1 MIEIICHDCIAGH
14 DICKM
19 SALACIDILLEINIP
34 GVMNFISHHG
44 YLSHIIESLAKS
56 DDALCNTL
64 LNIPENMKY
73 VYVYESKMSVLLRLA
88 KTRSGAELLLSNKI
102 LDVFSG
108 MKVFDMHPE
117 FKQKKEWFEKNDGEF
132 VPPVDNRY
140 RQILFPALNLCDCLI
155 TTLGTENYSLISQL
169 MHFLLC
175 HCEMIEIVLRSGSP
189 FSDIGLLQEVAFVT
203 GLIARIFHPVSLLLY
218 QNLILLYT

>member
-1 MIEIICHDCIAGH
+1 
-14 DICKM
+14 M